1 MEPFTHALAS
11 LTLSRAGFNRRA
23 KLAPAIL
30 LLAGTAAD
38 TDWITYLFGPGAF
51 VAGHRTATHSLLGT
65 IAVALAVSA
74 AFTYATRKRDALRV
88 PFPMAFLISLA
99 GATLHLA
106 LDLCDSYGA
115 ELFWPFSGRWLAADW
130 LAGLDLAILGVLLA
144 GLLFPSLFA
153 LVSEEIG
160 VRKKGPRGRR
170 GAILALAVL
179 ALYVG
184 GRALQ
189 HQKAVAFLQAIR
201 YRGELPRRAAA
212 FPEGASPLVW
222 HGIVETESAMHE
234 LPVRPGPH
242 AGFEPEPGVGFG
254 TYTTI
259 FKPEPSAILE
269 SAQQTHTVGQFLSF
283 ARFPKATVQ
292 KTADGYAVEM
302 HDLRFGALGDTSFAV
317 MAVVELDPQGRIV
330 SQELRYQDHGAR

>member
-11 LTLSRAGFNRRA
+11 LTLSRAGFNRRT

-38 TDWITYLFGPGAF
+38 SDWITYLFGPSAF

-65 IAVALAVSA
+65 VALALVVSA

-88 PFPMAFLISLA
+88 PFPMAFLISSA

-115 ELFWPFSGRWLAADW
+115 ELLWPFSGEWFAADW
-130 LAGLDLAILGVLLA
+130 LAGLDLVVLGVLLA
-144 GLLFPSLFA
+144 GLLLPSLFA

-160 VRKKGPRGRR
+160 ARKKGPRGRR
-170 GAILALAVL
+170 GAILALAAL

-184 GRALQ
+184 GRALL
-189 HQKAVAFLQAIR
+189 HQKVVAILEARI
-201 YRGELPRRAAA
+201 YRSETPRKVAA
-212 FPEGASPLVW
+212 FPQATSPLEW

-234 LPVRPGPH
+234 AQVSLAPGASFDPDT
-242 AGFEPEPGVGFG
+242 GI
-254 TYTTI
+254 TI

-269 SAQQTHTVGQFLSF
+269 SAHQTRAVRRFLSF

-292 KTADGYAVEM
+292 KTTDGYAVEM
-302 HDLRFGALGDTSFAV
+302 RDLRFGALGDTSFAV
-317 MAVVELDPQGRIV
+317 VAVVELDLQGRIV
-330 SQELRYQDHGAR
+330 SQELRYRDRGAR